1 MKVVELD
8 SLRTPRLLEL
18 HRTEMDVLM
27 KISHPHVLKC
37 HQIIND
43 DRQCFIITEVCNGG
57 DLDMFVKR
65 EGFLTEEKAAP
76 FIKDVFEG
84 LLYLSEVGIVHRDLK
99 VANIFLHNGRA
110 KIADFGFALFA
121 R

>member
-1 MKVVELD
+1 
-8 SLRTPRLLEL
+8 
-18 HRTEMDVLM
+18 M

-43 DRQCFIITEVCNGG
+43 DRHCFIVTEVCNGG

-76 FIKDVFEG
+76 YIKDVFEG
-84 LLYLSEVGIVHRDLK
+84 LMYLSEVGVVHRDLK
-99 VANIFLHNGRA
+99 VANIFLHKGRA